1 MRVSRLPRLHTLD
14 AWLAYRDFRYLWFGN
29 FFANNAQW
37 LQLLSVGWLV
47 RELSEGSNI
56 AGLLVVTVGGIN
68 TLPGLVVGPWG
79 GVLSDRFDRRKLVIV
94 LQTIMAILAFSF
106 ALLILFGRVQVWHAY
121 AYVILAGCCHST
133 VQPMR
138 QALIAGTVPRNML
151 GNALATNVLT
161 ITGTRIIGPFVGG
174 ILIFTLG
181 FFWNFT
187 IEACLY
193 LVNIA
198 MIFRVRTPF
207 HRPGDARQRGSA
219 LSNMVEGLRYV
230 WSGERAFFQLMILSI
245 IPNIILHPAWFL
257 FPVFTT
263 EVLKRDADV
272 GGYLLA
278 VTGVGGLLAAL
289 IMATFGFIF
298 PKGKGCAGSG
308 GRQLGYAAIFRVCE
322 MDDPGIPVHRCDGVQ
337 PGGFSNRS
345 RHVDPDPGPRQSP
358 GADDQLAELRSRV
371 PGLGQPGR
379 GHTLRRDVAV
389 DGHGNHRRYGF
400 GRIWGLL
407 GCPGPRAPSGLA
419 SVRFT
424 GLQRQFYKG
433 SMMDGQFFNR
443 PGARRARI

>member
-1 MRVSRLPRLHTLD
+1 MRTARLPRLHTLD

-47 RELSEGSNI
+47 RELSEGSNV

-79 GVLSDRFDRRKLVIV
+79 GVLSDRFDRRKLVMA
-94 LQTIMAILAFSF
+94 LQTAMAVLAFAF
-106 ALLILFGRVQVWHAY
+106 ALLILTGKVQIWHAY
-121 AYVILAGCCHST
+121 LYVILAGCCHST

-138 QALIAGTVPRNML
+138 QALIAGTVPREML

-161 ITGTRIIGPFVGG
+161 ITGTRIVGPFVGG

-193 LVNIA
+193 LVNVL
-198 MIFRVRTPF
+198 MIFRLRTPF
-207 HRPGDARQRGSA
+207 HTPGNARQRGSA
-219 LSNMVEGLRYV
+219 MSNMIEGLRYV

-245 IPNIILHPAWFL
+245 IPNIILHPSWFL

-263 EVLKRDADV
+263 EVLHRDADV

-289 IMATFGFIF
+289 MMATFGFIF
-298 PKGKGCAGSG
+298 PKGKVVLGAAVGSSATLLVFAFSKWMALAFLFIAAMAFSQAVFRTARG
-308 GRQLGYAAIFRVCE
+308 TLIQTLAPDSLRGRMTSLQSFDRGFLVVASLGV
-322 MDDPGIPVHRCDGVQ
+322 GILSDVTSSSTAMAMIAV
-337 PGGFSNRS
+337 
-345 RHVDPDPGPRQSP
+345 
-358 GADDQLAELRSRV
+358 L
-371 PGLGQPGR
+371 GLGASAVCWVVLGR
-379 GHTLRRDVAV
+379 VRR
-389 DGHGNHRRYGF
+389 
-400 GRIWGLL
+400 
-407 GCPGPRAPSGLA
+407 LA
-419 SVRFT
+419 
-424 GLQRQFYKG
+424 
-433 SMMDGQFFNR
+433 
-443 PGARRARI
+443 